1 MNFVNCTQR
10 SSVWYNSRYLLKNVW
25 LCKNSFRK
33 PSNQKHKTNQNS
45 WKPRQL
51 LQKTDNRYSP
61 NEILKGLISHVHVG
75 KDCKKIIHIARQ
87 FIATYLLRNLVL
99 RFHHHS
105 SLELKYKISFTARG
119 ILKVNWQILKDSVW
133 HFVSHIHTYI
143 HTSTIQI
150 QGNSR
155 RNIFGGII
163 VVVPAVFVLICK
175 ELTIN
180 TESIFAL
187 LRMFAIQLSR
197 SIFSPRRSVRTMYG
211 RIVIETGH
219 VLCIKLLSM
228 RSGKP
233 CKSPVLVLLTPV
245 QNTTYDVI

>member
-1 MNFVNCTQR
+1 MQR

-143 HTSTIQI
+143 YDS
-150 QGNSR
+150 NSR
-155 RNIFGGII
+155 QFEEKYFWGDYCCCSCCFLNDMQRTNHKHRINLCFAENVRNPTEQIHIF
-163 VVVPAVFVLICK
+163 P
-175 ELTIN
+175 
-180 TESIFAL
+180 
-187 LRMFAIQLSR
+187 
-197 SIFSPRRSVRTMYG
+197 
-211 RIVIETGH
+211 
-219 VLCIKLLSM
+219 
-228 RSGKP
+228 
-233 CKSPVLVLLTPV
+233 
-245 QNTTYDVI
+245 